1 MVQILPPSAFFNQHL
16 ADRIYDEYSSRKVIV
31 VGNEDA
37 NDGIAEILLPKY
49 SSDKVTKRSIAAL
62 SDTELG
68 ETDSYL
74 IYAYSNKKEEISD
87 ILHSVDNLREKYPA
101 TSITLV
107 GRPSWVMLTDTYG
120 DRFSDAEVLI
130 PSRVWFDADSS
141 HGSRFNASF
150 SDMYGGHP
158 VKSFPNFAASG
169 YDVAKYFI
177 PSTAAN
183 GGDFNRGFS
192 GSDDPTIQTDINLV
206 RVNNWG
212 GFINPDRKSVV

>member
-1 MVQILPPSAFFNQHL
+1 MKTILQWCRFSPPSAFFNQHL

-107 GRPSWVMLTDTYG
+107 
-120 DRFSDAEVLI
+120 
-130 PSRVWFDADSS
+130 
-141 HGSRFNASF
+141 
-150 SDMYGGHP
+150 
-158 VKSFPNFAASG
+158 
-169 YDVAKYFI
+169 DVRA
-177 PSTAAN
+177 
-183 GGDFNRGFS
+183 G
-192 GSDDPTIQTDINLV
+192 
-206 RVNNWG
+206 
-212 GFINPDRKSVV
+212 